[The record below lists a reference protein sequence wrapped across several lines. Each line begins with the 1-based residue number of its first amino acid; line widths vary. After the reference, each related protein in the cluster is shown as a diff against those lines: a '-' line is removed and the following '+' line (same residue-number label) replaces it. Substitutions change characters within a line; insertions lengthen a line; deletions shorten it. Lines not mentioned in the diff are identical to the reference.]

1 MPLPLSRRVRNP
13 GNSSRISRSPRGF
26 SFKSSP
32 SFSTVV
38 SFTTIRGQGGCSSS
52 STRLARMPRAPSRS
66 PLLSAFSAFFFASFA
81 SRQDS
86 ASSRAGSRQV
96 NTFASPIRAESRR
109 PTSGLMLH
117 DSEAR
122 PTANRPVRHPSSSYT
137 LHRTDLLCTP
147 MRPYPVNSPYSL
159 LEMQL
164 LERPPSRF
172 QKSSQDVVPG
182 ENVWKSE
189 ELARE
194 LRASLQLLR
203 NKRPVLSSTF
213 RQHEARR
220 LSTIFTGANG
230 RLFNQP
236 RIQALRTMCPV
247 LFLSDRPALSLEI
260 SPNGTAFDLGGGRF
274 WVELSQ
280 QLSPKGR

>member
-1 MPLPLSRRVRNP
+1 
-13 GNSSRISRSPRGF
+13 
-26 SFKSSP
+26 
-32 SFSTVV
+32 
-38 SFTTIRGQGGCSSS
+38 
-52 STRLARMPRAPSRS
+52 MPRAPSRS

-137 LHRTDLLCTP
+137 LHRTDLLCA
-147 MRPYPVNSPYSL
+147 L
-159 LEMQL
+159 
-164 LERPPSRF
+164 
-172 QKSSQDVVPG
+172 SSKFAVLSFGNAVVGASAVAVSEEQPG
-182 ENVWKSE
+182 RCTRRKFWKSE

-236 RIQALRTMCPV
+236 RFRPYAQCVQSYFFRIGRLC
-247 LFLSDRPALSLEI
+247 LSEI